1 MNRLIPA
8 LILSLAATQALAQT
22 ATQTVTQTATQNLNA
37 PAGAATGIPGQDGGF
52 DLMGQG
58 ADLIMRGI
66 VDEMGPAIDQF
77 GALAAEIGPAMD
89 ALTTDMGLALTEL
102 YRQIDNIRYYQTPEI
117 LANGDILIR
126 RRPDAPPWQV
136 AAP

>member
-1 MNRLIPA
+1 M
-8 LILSLAATQALAQT
+8 AQN
-22 ATQTVTQTATQNLNA
+22 ANQTLNA
-37 PAGAATGIPGQDGGF
+37 PAGAATGTPGQAEGF
-52 DLMGQG
+52 DLMGRG

-77 GALAAEIGPAMD
+77 GAMAADIGPAMD
-89 ALTTDMGLALTEL
+89 ALTTEMGLALAEL
-102 YRQIDNIRYYQTPEI
+102 YRQIDNIRYYQAPEI